1 MTTTDFDI
9 LSPITQPMEVLP
21 TPRPAIDPP
30 FSQWTHY
37 NPILVEALA
46 AHGDVP
52 EREVVDHL
60 SSLFA
65 DVYQNRVPG
74 VLPLERPEWVLQSYL
89 DEFVAVG

>member
-1 MTTTDFDI
+1 MTKTDFDI
-9 LSPITQPMEVLP
+9 LP
-21 TPRPAIDPP
+21 TPHPAIDPP

-52 EREVVDHL
+52 ESEVVDNL
-60 SSLFA
+60 RSLFA
-65 DVYQNRVPG
+65 EVYRNNAIF
-74 VLPLERPEWVLQSYL
+74 PLERPLRVLQTYL

>member
-9 LSPITQPMEVLP
+9 LSTNTLSMDVLP
-21 TPRPAIDPP
+21 APLPAIDPP

-65 DVYQNRVPG
+65 EVYGNNEIF
-74 VLPLERPEWVLQSYL
+74 PLERPQWVLQTYL